1 MIVSPESNRRNQ
13 RQALM
18 AGGLVAVAAGLLG
31 WLSPALWMLLGVSP
45 FTYWWLR
52 RRCLRRMA
60 VMQQPFP
67 HQWEQIL
74 RTYVTFFEALDE
86 AGKARFRQL
95 VQIFLDEVRITGIR
109 TETDE
114 TIRVLVAASAVIP
127 IFGFHDW
134 EYHRLREVLI

>member
-13 RQALM
+13 RQALI

-31 WLSPALWMLLGVSP
+31 GLSPAHWILLGVSP

-74 RTYVTFFEALDE
+74 RTYVTFCEALDE

-95 VQIFLDEVRITGIR
+95 VQIFLDEVRI
-109 TETDE
+109 
-114 TIRVLVAASAVIP
+114 
-127 IFGFHDW
+127 
-134 EYHRLREVLI
+134 